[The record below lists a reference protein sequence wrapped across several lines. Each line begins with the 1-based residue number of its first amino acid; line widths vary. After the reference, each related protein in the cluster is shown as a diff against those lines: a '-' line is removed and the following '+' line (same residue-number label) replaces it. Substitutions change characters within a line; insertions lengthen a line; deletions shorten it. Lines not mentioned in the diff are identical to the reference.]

1 MLARQYAITTAAQ
14 VIQTLLAVVA
24 LFALARVLAPAG
36 FGQVVLLTTAV
47 TLGTIA
53 ASAGLQ
59 AAVLILAARDPSL
72 RPALHGLAVVASAL
86 AGGALV
92 ITAILLGSPLQRV
105 VALEPAIVIMTA
117 ARLGPAMYSA
127 LMSAALGGAGKIGR
141 LALVNVVNGALGL
154 LAPIGAWVGGGS
166 LAGAVAGALAASALV
181 AVCAFGAAR
190 VLGLALPSPIL
201 WTKAV
206 HLGLPLHIGTVAY
219 WIMLRADAFV
229 VNAVVGGGTVG
240 LYALAL
246 SLSERVSFLATPLY
260 NATAWRVSG
269 GDPPTSLSVAL
280 LVARIE
286 IAFAVIL
293 AAAAWLGGPVAIGL
307 LAGTAYV
314 AAAGPTTILVVGA
327 TLLPVWASIGL
338 YLASQMDGAWFTA
351 RTQVVVAVLA
361 VAGYLLLVP
370 VWGMYG
376 AALVSTSAYVLLV
389 AMGITEIRRR
399 QPFPL
404 SSLLPR
410 RVDVA
415 AARAL
420 LRRRGS
426 PGS

>member
-24 LFALARVLAPAG
+24 LFALARVLEPAG
-36 FGQVVLLTTAV
+36 FGQAVLLTTAV

-53 ASAGLQ
+53 VSAGLQ
-59 AAVLILAARDPSL
+59 AAVLILTARDPSL
-72 RPALHGLAVVASAL
+72 RPAIHGLAVMASAL
-86 AGGALV
+86 AGGTLV
-92 ITAILLGSPLQRV
+92 ITAIVLGSPLQRV

-117 ARLGPAMYSA
+117 ARLGPAMYAALISA
-127 LMSAALGGAGKIGR
+127 GLGGAGKIGR
-141 LALVNVVNGALGL
+141 LAFVNVANGALGL
-154 LAPIGAWVGGGS
+154 LAPIGAWAAGGS
-166 LAGAVAGALAASALV
+166 LAGAVAGALGASTLV

-190 VLGLALPSPIL
+190 VLGLAAPRRTL
-201 WTKAV
+201 WAKAV
-206 HLGLPLHIGTVAY
+206 HIGLPLHIGTVAY
-219 WIMLRADAFV
+219 WIMLRADGFV
-229 VNAVVGGGTVG
+229 VNAVIGGETVG

-246 SLSERVSFLATPLY
+246 SLSERVSVLATPLY

-269 GDPPTSLSVAL
+269 GDARSSLSVAM

-293 AAAAWLGGPVAIGL
+293 AVTAWVVGPFAIGL
-307 LAGTAYV
+307 LAGRAYV

-327 TLLPVWASIGL
+327 ALLPVWASFGL
-338 YLASQMDGAWFTA
+338 YLASQMNGAWFTA

-370 VWGMYG
+370 IWGMYG
-376 AALVSTSAYVLLV
+376 AALVSTGAYILLV
-389 AMGITEIRRR
+389 AMGINEIRRR

-404 SSLLPR
+404 TSLLPR
-410 RVDVA
+410 RADLV

-426 PGS
+426 AGS